1 MTQTVNNIIDLS
13 IPWLLDHGV
22 KVVLIAIAAS
32 IIHTISVTFV
42 SKSVRRM
49 IVSDKDAK
57 NHDAEKKRENTLIR
71 IFTATLQVLI
81 TLIALLMILSEL
93 GFAIGPLLATAGVAG
108 LALGFGGQYLIRD
121 LISGFFIIIENQYTI
136 GDIICV
142 GDTCGAVE
150 DITLRLTTLR
160 DLDGTVHHIPH
171 GEVKVVSNLSK
182 VFARVNMNIGVA
194 YESNIEHV
202 ITVINRVGNEL
213 ADDEYWKEFIIKAPQ
228 FLRVHDFADSAIMI
242 KIVGDTMP
250 LKQWD
255 VAGELRKRLKVAF
268 DNERIVIPFP
278 QRVVHQGKS

>member
-1 MTQTVNNIIDLS
+1 
-13 IPWLLDHGV
+13 
-22 KVVLIAIAAS
+22 
-32 IIHTISVTFV
+32 
-42 SKSVRRM
+42 M